1 MGLKPMKCDLPY
13 VNSFRD
19 RHGHERFY
27 FRRKGFPRV
36 TLPPPD
42 DPGFLEAYRAAKG
55 EAATNLNHIRPIT
68 AGLFG
73 ALCQEYMQSADFV
86 QLAES
91 TRREMKYV
99 INALIAEH
107 GDKRLA
113 KLERRHILGWKDK
126 LAHKPGAAN
135 KMLRTVKQL
144 MTFAEARGH
153 RPDNLAKGIKMMR
166 GGRWR
171 AWTDAELVAFE
182 ERWPL
187 GSRERTGF
195 ALALYTAQRRTDL
208 VRLKWADIAGGVLR
222 VKQNKTKV
230 DQVIPIHPELKTA
243 LAAVQPRH
251 PKAIIATEK
260 GEPLSPVYFGHQMA
274 DAIEKA
280 GLPQGCILHG
290 LRKTAGRLLAE
301 AGAQVAPITGHLTER
316 MTAEYS
322 RDADQAKLARASV
335 LKWGKVGKRNKRGK

>member
-1 MGLKPMKCDLPY
+1 MSACVKVDLPY
-13 VNSFRD
+13 VNSFRSQ
-19 RHGHERFY
+19 HGRMRFF
-27 FRRKGFPRV
+27 FRRKGCKRV
-36 TLPPPD
+36 ALPHPD
-42 DPGFLEAYRAAKG
+42 DPGFLDAYKAALG
-55 EAATNLNHIRPIT
+55 EPARKSPNISP
-68 AGLFG
+68 GSFG
-73 ALCQEYMQSADFV
+73 ALCEDYMRSSDFV

-126 LAHKPGAAN
+126 LASKPGAAN

-153 RPDNLAKGIKMMR
+153 RTDNLAKGIKMMR

-171 AWTDAELVAFE
+171 AWTDEELIAFE

-187 GSRERTGF
+187 GSRERTGY
-195 ALALYTAQRRTDL
+195 ALALYTGQRRADL
-208 VRLKWADIAGGVLR
+208 VKLKWSTIAGNAFRLK
-222 VKQNKTKV
+222 QQKTKTDV
-230 DQVIPIHPELKTA
+230 VIPIHRALKEA
-243 LAAVQPRH
+243 LAAVRPRH
-251 PKAIIATEK
+251 EAAIIASDK
-260 GEPLSPVYFGHQMA
+260 GQAISPVYFGHLIA

-280 GLPQGCILHG
+280 GLPKDCVLHG

-301 AGAQVAPITGHLTER
+301 AGAQVAPITGHRTER

-322 RDADQAKLARASV
+322 RDANQEKLARASV
-335 LKWGKVGKRNKRGK
+335 LKWSKVKPKNKKGN